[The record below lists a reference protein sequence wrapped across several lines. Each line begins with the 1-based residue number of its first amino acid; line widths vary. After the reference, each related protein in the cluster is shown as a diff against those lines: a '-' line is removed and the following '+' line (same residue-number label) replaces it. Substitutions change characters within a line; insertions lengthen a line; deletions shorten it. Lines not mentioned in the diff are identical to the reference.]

1 MKFLFAS
8 LFLLASISHDI
19 QVAYF
24 KIYEK
29 GDQLVVDFVFERED
43 LLEALGQKQ
52 SDLEDAHIHSYLE
65 EKFAVRINGK
75 RIEIGFNYI
84 DVKEKHVH
92 LSGSLMGKIE
102 TINTIEIDNHCL
114 LDIYKHSNIVELRLF
129 DQERDFLMNAERTN
143 IKINY

>member
-1 MKFLFAS
+1 MKFLFAC
-8 LFLLASISHDI
+8 LFLFSSVSHDI

-29 GDQLVVDFVFERED
+29 GDELIVDFVFERED

-52 SDLEDAHIHSYLE
+52 SDLEDAHIHSYLK
-65 EKFAVRINGK
+65 EKFAVRVNNKQRQIN
-75 RIEIGFNYI
+75 FNFI

-92 LSGSLMGKIE
+92 LSGSLTEKIE
-102 TINTIEIDNHCL
+102 SISTIEINNHCL
-114 LDIYKHSNIVELRLF
+114 LGIDNHSNIVELRLY

-143 IKINY
+143 IKIDY